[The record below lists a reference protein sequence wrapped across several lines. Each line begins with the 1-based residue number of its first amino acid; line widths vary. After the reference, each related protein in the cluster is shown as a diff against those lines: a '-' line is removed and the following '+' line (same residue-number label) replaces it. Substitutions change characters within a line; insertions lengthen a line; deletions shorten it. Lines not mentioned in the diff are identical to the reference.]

1 MKKITIYLPDD
12 LREALER
19 VAAERAQS
27 KAELVREA
35 VRDLIRNSGTPRPRA
50 PLFSSGDPTLAER
63 FDEELTGFGEQ

>member
-1 MKKITIYLPDD
+1 MKRMTIYLPDD
-12 LREALER
+12 LKDALER

-27 KAELVREA
+27 KTELVREA
-35 VRDLIRNSGTPRPRA
+35 VRNLIRNSETPRPRV